1 MYDLKSGYY
10 YEQIKYLPK
19 RPADLSGLSERERRH
34 IDVTLDKY
42 SNKSAK
48 ALSDLSHEDI
58 PWISAKDGEVI
69 DYESVFYRTDAT
81 SVRSYEAD

>member
-1 MYDLKSGYY
+1 M
-10 YEQIKYLPK
+10 PK